1 MDAPS
6 EPQFRSLDLP
16 AKHVT
21 RAWMA
26 ATVSAG
32 LTLIFGALA
41 AAGVIA
47 APGFD
52 AWSANRCCH
61 TGGNRLWRLEAQ
73 PSLCATVAC
82 LQHRQRGL
90 PRARRDSAL
99 LAFVRCI
106 HLFLFSRHD
115 TAFSRTPQP
124 SGATASQYLI
134 DYCSESRWFR
144 DAMRPS

>member
-1 MDAPS
+1 VNAPS

-61 TGGNRLWRLEAQ
+61 TGGTRLLRLGAQ

-82 LQHRQRGL
+82 LQHRQRDL
-90 PRARRDSAL
+90 SRARRDSAL
-99 LAFVRCI
+99 LAFARCSSI
-106 HLFLFSRHD
+106 FIFAARYS
-115 TAFSRTPQP
+115 FSRTPQP

-134 DYCSESRWFR
+134 DYYSESRWFR